1 MTKNDNLYIGFVSFY
16 KNSKLWKIVIYL
28 LKENVP
34 CTDEEFSDF
43 DHVGGCV
50 ITVVWNYKL
59 PILFF
64 DLLWPLASRSL
75 RRGASLYSLEL
86 TLGVVPG
93 SLHCCLLISTWI
105 PSPLSHMTLNEFF
118 PCSAFSGIEDAIA
131 VTIET
136 SKDDS
141 SINCSETGKCVSEG
155 QLSPNRVKYGGIRSN
170 MVVKIWSKS
179 ESYLNSS

>member
-1 MTKNDNLYIGFVSFY
+1 MTKNDHVYIDFVSFY
-16 KNSKLWKIVIYL
+16 KNSKSWKIVIYL

-50 ITVVWNYKL
+50 ITVVWKYKL
-59 PILFF
+59 FF
-64 DLLWPLASRSL
+64 GFLWPLALRSL
-75 RRGASLYSLEL
+75 RRGASLNSLEL

-131 VTIET
+131 ITIET

-141 SINCSETGKCVSEG
+141 SINCSKTGKCVSEG
-155 QLSPNRVKYGGIRSN
+155 QLSPNKVKYGGYRL
-170 MVVKIWSKS
+170 KIGWKS
-179 ESYLNSS
+179 DSYLNSS